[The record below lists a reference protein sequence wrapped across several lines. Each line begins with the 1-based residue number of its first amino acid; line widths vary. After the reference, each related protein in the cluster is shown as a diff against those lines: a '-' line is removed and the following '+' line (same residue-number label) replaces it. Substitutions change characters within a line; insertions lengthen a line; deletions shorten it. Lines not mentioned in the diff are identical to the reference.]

1 MINSAGPEQP
11 LKIGFFTWLA
21 ALLFLLS
28 SETNIVGALLLWGSE
43 VGPRKGT
50 KMKSRV
56 RLLCQFFTQWIITL
70 HPWNSTAHKGG
81 GPSQGPRAKI
91 QGNTGLC
98 IFLACIFCMHSLGT

>member
-11 LKIGFFTWLA
+11 LKTGFFTWLS

-28 SETNIVGALLLWGSE
+28 SVANIVGALLLWESE

-56 RLLCQFFTQWIITL
+56 RLLCQFLTKWIITL
-70 HPWNSTAHKGG
+70 NPWNDTAQKGG
-81 GPSQGPRAKI
+81 GPARD
-91 QGNTGLC
+91 
-98 IFLACIFCMHSLGT
+98 